1 MGLVSLVP
9 RPAQLSV
16 TCSKRWKGAG
26 LVSLVPRPA
35 QLSVTCSKRWKGAG
49 PGYEASYQI
58 LEAAVVTKSWEVGY
72 SYYIMASYLT
82 LISYPPWEY
91 SAVNIIQLFAFC
103 FVIAS
108 KRYRYE
114 FRLVSKHFKWEINFY
129 ILYNVGCMG
138 WLVGKILTLI
148 FCIPNIMIVYRC
160 VGRSL
165 TNYPC
170 VTFLDTR

>member
-1 MGLVSLVP
+1 MHLPPAPCINMKKICLVFFLLHSHVENYQTLEV
-9 RPAQLSV
+9 
-16 TCSKRWKGAG
+16 
-26 LVSLVPRPA
+26 VSLVPRPA

-72 SYYIMASYLT
+72 SYHIMASYLT

-114 FRLVSKHFKWEINFY
+114 FQLVSKHFKWEINFY

-165 TNYPC
+165 IH
-170 VTFLDTR
+170 V